1 MTERRD
7 IGWRLENWARV
18 VTAAGPRVAAS
29 QTGAICDR
37 MRRAVEGTVAPSGE
51 RRTVDDADAWAI
63 EAGMRELQTKHR
75 ILLWW
80 CYIQNAAPEVVCRK
94 MGIPHRPATEFVE
107 TFHQAQKAI
116 ECIVDKKMDA
126 SHDAQT

>member
-18 VTAAGPRVAAS
+18 VADDARRPASS

-37 MRRAVEGTVAPSGE
+37 MRKAAEGTAPTSID
-51 RRTVDDADAWAI
+51 RRQVDEADAWLI
-63 EAGMRELQTKHR
+63 ERTMPQLPLNHR
-75 ILLWW
+75 LMLWW
-80 CYIQNAAPEVVCRK
+80 CYIRMAQPEVVCRK

-107 TFHQAQKAI
+107 KFRAAQAAI
-116 ECIVDKKMDA
+116 EALLEREGVN
-126 SHDAQT
+126 Q